1 MFSRTVVNAG
11 VNEDVQKEGVR
22 NELSD
27 RSAPARTLRCINL
40 HVPDAR
46 RTCHSVCAHLTHAR
60 INTLDYALASDS
72 QKQTAIHF
80 AKDLPNMMSLLTAD
94 IKLVDNILI
103 KLQLISWYRYN
114 PDYIRISSIKTTNF
128 GNLFGA
134 SFGDK
139 LFESFGGIKILFWQ
153 KKTFYFWNKL
163 LELYEIKRIHENLI
177 YF

>member
-1 MFSRTVVNAG
+1 MLEKRLLSITRKQCTRKFIRTRGRDVTGPMRTDEALTRIAGMFSRTVVNAG

-72 QKQTAIHF
+72 QKQAAIHF

-94 IKLVDNILI
+94 IKLVGNILI

-114 PDYIRISSIKTTNF
+114 PDYIRISSIKDNELWKPIRRF
-128 GNLFGA
+128 
-134 SFGDK
+134 
-139 LFESFGGIKILFWQ
+139 FW
-153 KKTFYFWNKL
+153 
-163 LELYEIKRIHENLI
+163 R
-177 YF
+177 